1 MKRYRKECILLGL
14 QICLFYIFPLTAG
27 PTDAMGMVFL
37 IIVGTFAIACF
48 LGMLSGLKWKWAWP
62 VLAAL
67 LFLPTVPVYY
77 NISAAVHALWYLVI
91 SGIGLLFGWFIRKLF
106 KMK

>member
-1 MKRYRKECILLGL
+1 MKRYRIECILLGL
-14 QICLFYIFPLTAG
+14 QICLFYIFPLSAG

-37 IIVGTFAIACF
+37 IIVGTFLIACF
-48 LGMLSGLKWKWAWP
+48 LGMLSRLKWKWAWP

-67 LFLPTVPVYY
+67 LFLPTVPIYY
-77 NISAAVHALWYLVI
+77 NATAAVHAIWYLVI
-91 SGIGLLFGWFIRKLF
+91 SGVGLIFGWIMRKLF